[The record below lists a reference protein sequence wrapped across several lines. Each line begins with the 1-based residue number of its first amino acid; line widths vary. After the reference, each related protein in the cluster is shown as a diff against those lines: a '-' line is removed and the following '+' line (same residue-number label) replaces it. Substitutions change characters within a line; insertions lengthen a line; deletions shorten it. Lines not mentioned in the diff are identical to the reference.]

1 MNLYT
6 LTIRLICY
14 FFAASCIVFGV
25 AYFGAGIIFRR
36 PINFVV
42 SALFFIFA
50 VVLWYIPRLQIKFA
64 QSNRFRREP
73 EESIRIRALTF
84 AAQVIGTLSLAYVTQ
99 LWFVALITILLLLFG
114 HRHSYLVRGKP
125 RGMIRVA
132 TFAGLHLAFVWMC
145 AGFFIRQP
153 YPQAQLAMLAMAVVS
168 WELFS
173 RLNLYSGLGMGLINL
188 YVAATLSRDVFY
200 GIFLITFLA
209 LALALL
215 WVADSEDGVKDN
227 PVVLKTDYA
236 IRNTEYEIRNTQ
248 HASLTHHVSRI
259 AYSVS
264 PLITLFS
271 LLTFVFS
278 PHFASRPTFMPIS
291 LTLPIRKS
299 PSAQIVNP
307 AVPLVQV
314 QGISS
319 EKGEYYYGFDSRLDL
334 SYRGGLDDTIMM
346 YVQSPAQSYWR
357 SHAFDFYDG
366 RTWTQANVGQVT
378 TIRRRPNESFF
389 AFNRNL
395 QGETFVQSFYIARPM
410 PNLIFVGG
418 VPKEIYISANEV
430 GVDQSGGIRVG
441 ESLNAGY
448 VYSVVSIRQD
458 FSPDDLRADSTDH
471 ESSIINLY
479 TQLPPNITP
488 RTRALAYTLTRD
500 AKTNYDKARLLTDY
514 LQRTYPYD
522 YFPPPQAPNSEA
534 VDQFLF
540 VDKRGV
546 CEQYV
551 TALVVMLRELG
562 VPSRLAAGFGSGYY
576 NAVTGYYEVRASDAH
591 AWVEVYFP
599 NHGWVAFDPTPGW
612 VGDPRTGPI
621 KTWIFSDLTQGFDFS
636 GLPLGSVMDA
646 SANFFNAAMTPIF
659 ILTLI
664 AASAVTVIV
673 CYRLFQWWRSR
684 QPKRWHTDP
693 SRKIIFE
700 AYRQAQRKLKT
711 KRAPAQTAQE
721 HAHSHPALQ
730 ELADSVDV
738 AAYRP
743 APPELSLIERVK
755 LWKPSSPSPSSPY
768 PSSPDPSLHSS
779 R

>member
-14 FFAASCIVFGV
+14 FVAASCVVFGT

-36 PINFVV
+36 PINFIASV
-42 SALFFIFA
+42 LFFIFA

-64 QSNRFRREP
+64 QSKRFRREP
-73 EESIRIRALTF
+73 EESIPIRALTF
-84 AAQVIGTLSLAYVTQ
+84 ATQVVGTISLAYVTG
-99 LWFVALITILLLLFG
+99 LWFVALMTILLLVFG
-114 HRHSYLVRGKP
+114 HRHSYLARGKP
-125 RGMIRVA
+125 QRYVRLIA
-132 TFAGLHLAFVWMC
+132 FFSLHLTFVWML
-145 AGFFIRQP
+145 AGLFIGQP

-200 GIFLITFLA
+200 GIFLLAFLA

-227 PVVLKTDYA
+227 PVILKTEYA
-236 IRNTEYEIRNTQ
+236 IRNTQ
-248 HASLTHHVSRI
+248 HASLTHPPFGSRI
-259 AYSVS
+259 TYSVS
-264 PLITLFS
+264 PLI
-271 LLTFVFS
+271 LLSSVAVFILT
-278 PHFASRPTFMPIS
+278 PHFASRPIFMPIS

-307 AVPLVQV
+307 AVPLVQI
-314 QGISS
+314 QGMSS
-319 EKGEYYYGFDSRLDL
+319 DKGEYYYGFDSRLDL

-366 RTWTQANVGQVT
+366 RTWTQSNAGQVT

-389 AFNRNL
+389 GFNREL
-395 QGETFVQSFYIARPM
+395 QGETFVQSFYIARAM

-418 VPKEIYISANEV
+418 VPKELYISANEV

-448 VYSVVSIRQD
+448 VYSAISLRQD
-458 FSPDDLRADSTDH
+458 FSPDDLRADSINYQLP
-471 ESSIINLY
+471 IINLY
-479 TQLPPNITP
+479 LQLPQNISP
-488 RTRALAYTLTRD
+488 RTRALAHQLTRD
-500 AKTNYDKARLLTDY
+500 AKTNYDKARTLTDY

-522 YFPPPQAPNSEA
+522 YFPPPQAPNSET

-546 CEQYV
+546 CEQYA

-576 NAVTGYYEVRASDAH
+576 NPVTNFYEVRASDAH

-599 NHGWVAFDPTPGW
+599 EHGWVAFDPTPGW
-612 VGDPRTGPI
+612 VGDPRTGAI

-646 SANFFNAAMTPIF
+646 GTNFFNAALTPIF
-659 ILTLI
+659 FLAII
-664 AASAVTVIV
+664 AAITVTVLA
-673 CYRLFQWWRSR
+673 CYRLWQWWRSR

-693 SRKIIFE
+693 ARKIIFD
-700 AYRQAQRKLKT
+700 T
-711 KRAPAQTAQE
+711 
-721 HAHSHPALQ
+721 
-730 ELADSVDV
+730 
-738 AAYRP
+738 
-743 APPELSLIERVK
+743 
-755 LWKPSSPSPSSPY
+755 
-768 PSSPDPSLHSS
+768 S
-779 R
+779 RNA

>member
-14 FFAASCIVFGV
+14 SLAAFFALFSV
-25 AYFGAGIIFRR
+25 AYFGAAIFLRR
-36 PINFVV
+36 PISFLISFV
-42 SALFFIFA
+42 FFVAAF
-50 VVLWYIPRLQIKFA
+50 VLWYIPRLQIKFT
-64 QSNRFRREP
+64 QSKRFRREP

-84 AAQVIGTLSLAYVTQ
+84 AAQVVGTISLAYVTG
-99 LWFVALITILLLLFG
+99 LWFVTLMTILLLVFG
-114 HRHSYLVRGKP
+114 HRHSYLARGKP
-125 RGMIRVA
+125 QRYVRVIA
-132 TFAGLHLAFVWMC
+132 FFSLHLAFVWMC
-145 AGFFIRQP
+145 AGLFIGQP

-209 LALALL
+209 IALALL

-227 PVVLKTDYA
+227 PVILKTD
-236 IRNTEYEIRNTQ
+236 TQYEIRNTL
-248 HASLTHHVSRI
+248 HPFGSRITHHISRI
-259 AYSVS
+259 TYSVS
-264 PLITLFS
+264 PLIIFASVAIFIFT
-271 LLTFVFS
+271 
-278 PHFASRPTFMPIS
+278 PHFASRPIFMPIS

-307 AVPLVQV
+307 ALPLVQI
-314 QGISS
+314 QGMSS

-346 YVQSPAQSYWR
+346 YVQSPAQSFWR

-366 RTWTQANVGQVT
+366 RTWTQSNAGQVT

-389 AFNRNL
+389 GFNRNV

-418 VPKEIYISANEV
+418 VPKELYISANEV
-430 GVDQSGGIRVG
+430 CVDSSGGIRVG

-458 FSPDDLRADSTDH
+458 FSADDLRADSTNYQSPISDLH
-471 ESSIINLY
+471 L
-479 TQLPPNITP
+479 QLPQNISP
-488 RTRALAYTLTRD
+488 RVRALAHQLTRD
-500 AKTNYDKARLLTDY
+500 AKTNYDRALILTNHIK
-514 LQRTYPYD
+514 RTYPYD
-522 YFPPPQAPNSEA
+522 YFPPPQAPNTEA

-562 VPSRLAAGFGSGYY
+562 VPARLAAGFGSGYY

-591 AWVEVYFP
+591 AWAEVYFP
-599 NHGWVAFDPTPGW
+599 EHGWVAFDPTPGW

-646 SANFFNAAMTPIF
+646 GTNFFNAALTPIF
-659 ILTLI
+659 TLTLI
-664 AASAVTVIV
+664 AAITVTVIA

-684 QPKRWHTDP
+684 QPKRWHTNP
-693 SRKIIFE
+693 ARKIVFDV
-700 AYRQAQRKLKT
+700 YRNAQRKLKT
-711 KRAPAQTAQE
+711 KRAPTQTVQE
-721 HAHSHPALQ
+721 HAHSHP
-730 ELADSVDV
+730 ELLDLANAVDI

-743 APPELSLIERVK
+743 APPDESLIAKAKAWFKRK
-755 LWKPSSPSPSSPY
+755 T
-768 PSSPDPSLHSS
+768 
-779 R
+779 

>member
-14 FFAASCIVFGV
+14 SLAAFIGFFGVLYLGAFVAGYRSPFNLLASFLFFA
-25 AYFGAGIIFRR
+25 
-36 PINFVV
+36 
-42 SALFFIFA
+42 FA
-50 VVLWYIPRLQIKFA
+50 FVLWYIPRLQGKLA
-64 QSNRFRREP
+64 QSKRFRHEP

-84 AAQVIGTLSLAYVTQ
+84 AAQVVGAISLAYVTQ
-99 LWFVALITILLLLFG
+99 LWFVALMTILLLVFG

-125 RGMIRVA
+125 QRFIRVA
-132 TFAGLHLAFVWMC
+132 TFMGLHLAFVWMC
-145 AGFFIRQP
+145 AGLFIGQP

-209 LALALL
+209 IALSLL

-227 PVVLKTDYA
+227 PVVLKTESA
-236 IRNTEYEIRNTQ
+236 ISNQQSAISTRYTKWSFVIPI
-248 HASLTHHVSRI
+248 S
-259 AYSVS
+259 
-264 PLITLFS
+264 LFS
-271 LLTFVFS
+271 LLSFIFT
-278 PHFASRPTFMPIS
+278 PHFASRPIFMPIS

-366 RTWTQANVGQVT
+366 RAWTQSNAGQVT
-378 TIRRRPNESFF
+378 TIRRRANESFF
-389 AFNRNL
+389 GFNRNL
-395 QGETFVQSFYIARPM
+395 QGETFVQSFYIARSM

-418 VPKEIYISANEV
+418 APKELYIAANEV

-441 ESLNAGY
+441 ESLAAGY

-458 FSPDDLRADSTDH
+458 FSSDDLRRDSSAY

-479 TQLPPNITP
+479 TQLPPNISP
-488 RTRALAYTLTRD
+488 RVRDLAHQLTRD

-522 YFPPPQAPNSEA
+522 YFPPPQAPNTEA

-551 TALVVMLRELG
+551 TALIVMLRELG
-562 VPSRLAAGFGSGYY
+562 VPARLAAGFGSGYY

-591 AWVEVYFP
+591 AWAEVYFP
-599 NHGWVAFDPTPGW
+599 EHGWVAFDPTPGW

-621 KTWIFSDLTQGFDFS
+621 KTWIFSDLTQGLNFS

-646 SANFFNAAMTPIF
+646 GATLFNAALTPIF
-659 ILTLI
+659 TIAII
-664 AASAVTVIV
+664 AAIAVTLLA
-673 CYRLFQWWRSR
+673 CYRFLQWWRSR
-684 QPKRWHTDP
+684 QPKRWHADP
-693 SRKIIFE
+693 SRKIIFD
-700 AYRQAQRKLKT
+700 AYRKAQRKLKT
-711 KRAPAQTAQE
+711 KRAPTQTAQE
-721 HAHSHPALQ
+721 HARTHPEIL
-730 ELADSVDV
+730 ELANAVDI

-743 APPELSLIERVK
+743 KPPDETLIAKVK
-755 LWKPSSPSPSSPY
+755 AWFKRKS
-768 PSSPDPSLHSS
+768 
-779 R
+779 